1 MIAVA
6 LRFIGANVS
15 PPRDGL
21 DNRRVAAEQETA
33 AAERPRPG
41 ARGEDL
47 THIVTAF
54 ALVFVAGFAVV
65 AFVLLSRRKPRA

>member
-1 MIAVA
+1 MLFA

-21 DNRRVAAEQETA
+21 DNRPVAAEQESLPA
-33 AAERPRPG
+33 DPPRLG

-47 THIVTAF
+47 THIVAAF

-65 AFVLLSRRKPRA
+65 AFVLLSRRKRPG